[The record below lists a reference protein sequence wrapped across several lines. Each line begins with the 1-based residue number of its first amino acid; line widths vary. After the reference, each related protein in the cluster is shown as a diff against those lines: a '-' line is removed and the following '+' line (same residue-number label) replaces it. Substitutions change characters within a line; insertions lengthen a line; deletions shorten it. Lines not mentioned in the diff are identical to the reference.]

1 MQSAETF
8 ATITMKKILFFAVI
22 ACFLGACGG
31 TNGRASGDLTP
42 SFFAST
48 INFLSGTP
56 AAEVKTYAASRFL
69 DHASFGPHPDSIAE
83 LKALGI
89 PGWIDAQF
97 ALPASQIDGTFSE
110 DWDASKTPD
119 NLKASYYEFFTREF
133 INLMLSGK
141 DQLRL
146 RTTLALSQFIV
157 VTEGKV
163 QSFATIQYF
172 NLLQNNSLGNFSD
185 LIRAIVKSH
194 SMASFL
200 DNISNVKEGAC
211 ANCSVN
217 ENFSREL
224 MQLFTLGLTQLNQ
237 DGSAKRD
244 VDGKLLETYTQDDVQ
259 AMARAMTGWTSKPPF
274 PPGLRNSFYRYPL
287 AGVFKDM
294 HDTGEKQLLGK
305 IIPAGGT
312 AEQDL
317 ESVVAILMAHPNLAP
332 FISLRMIQHLVTSNP
347 SPAYISRM
355 TAVFN
360 NNGSDVRGDMKALV
374 RAILLDPEA
383 RRADDPALQDNSV
396 GKIREPILFFS
407 AVLRGLQCS
416 SAMRDVF
423 GITVAP
429 STQSPFNPPTVFG
442 FYPPNYTAP
451 GSQIM
456 APELKLITSQE
467 LSYRYGNFLGG
478 DGSYQFMTSGGCKL
492 DEFAAAYDSSKR
504 DFLNLVDQRYFR
516 GSMPPT
522 LRKAGTVLLDQASDS
537 SSQGRVMDVLKLL
550 LISPAFGVIL

>member
-1 MQSAETF
+1 
-8 ATITMKKILFFAVI
+8 
-22 ACFLGACGG
+22 
-31 TNGRASGDLTP
+31 
-42 SFFAST
+42 
-48 INFLSGTP
+48 
-56 AAEVKTYAASRFL
+56 
-69 DHASFGPHPDSIAE
+69 
-83 LKALGI
+83 
-89 PGWIDAQF
+89 
-97 ALPASQIDGTFSE
+97 
-110 DWDASKTPD
+110 
-119 NLKASYYEFFTREF
+119 
-133 INLMLSGK
+133 
-141 DQLRL
+141 
-146 RTTLALSQFIV
+146 
-157 VTEGKV
+157 
-163 QSFATIQYF
+163 
-172 NLLQNNSLGNFSD
+172 
-185 LIRAIVKSH
+185 
-194 SMASFL
+194 MASFL

-355 TAVFN
+355 SAVFN